1 MKMKPLAAAL
11 AVATLALGAAGAAQA
26 ADTGFVVKLGI
37 ADVVPKSDNGTLNT
51 PLGAFTADVGNSVRP
66 SITIEYMFTPNLGV
80 EVLGAWP
87 FRNDVKLKGVGK
99 VGQVDVLPPTVS
111 LQWHFLPQAV
121 VSPFVGVG
129 VNYAFM
135 YHERT
140 KGLLRDLDTNLAVKN
155 SWGVAAHVGVDFNFN
170 KNWLMTI
177 DARWIQMKNKV
188 YLDIPN
194 DQRYSLG
201 SVKVDP
207 MVYGVAVGYR
217 F

>member
-11 AVATLALGAAGAAQA
+11 AIATLALGAAGVAQA
-26 ADTGFVVKLGI
+26 ADSGFVVKLGI
-37 ADVVPKSDNGTLNT
+37 ADVVPKSNNGNLNT
-51 PLGAFTADVGNSVRP
+51 PLGTFGADVGDSVRP

-87 FRNDVKLKGVGK
+87 FRNDVKLKGVGS

-135 YHERT
+135 YRERT

-155 SWGVAAHVGVDFNFN
+155 SWGVAGHVGVDFNIN
-170 KNWLMTI
+170 KNWMVTL
-177 DARWIQMKNKV
+177 DARWIQMRNKV

-194 DQRYSLG
+194 DQRYDLG
-201 SVKVDP
+201 KVKVDP
-207 MVYGVAVGYR
+207 MVWGISAGYR

>member
-1 MKMKPLAAAL
+1 MKMKPLASAIAVAAL
-11 AVATLALGAAGAAQA
+11 ALGVAGAAQA
-26 ADTGFVVKLGI
+26 ANNFVVKVGI
-37 ADVVPKSDNGTLNT
+37 ADVVPKSENGTLNT
-51 PLGAFTADVGNSVRP
+51 PLGDFKADVGNSVRP
-66 SITIEYMFTPNLGV
+66 SITLEYLVTPNIGV

-111 LQWHFLPQAV
+111 VQYHFLPEQT

-135 YHERT
+135 YNEKT
-140 KGLLRDLDTNLAVKN
+140 KGLLNDLDTKLSIKN
-155 SWGVAAHVGVDFNFN
+155 SWGFAAHAGVDFNIN
-170 KNWLMTI
+170 KNMLVTL
-177 DARWIQMKNKV
+177 DARWIQMRNKV

-194 DQRYSLG
+194 DQRYDLG
-201 SVKVDP
+201 KAKVDP
-207 MVYGVAVGYR
+207 IVWGVAFGYR